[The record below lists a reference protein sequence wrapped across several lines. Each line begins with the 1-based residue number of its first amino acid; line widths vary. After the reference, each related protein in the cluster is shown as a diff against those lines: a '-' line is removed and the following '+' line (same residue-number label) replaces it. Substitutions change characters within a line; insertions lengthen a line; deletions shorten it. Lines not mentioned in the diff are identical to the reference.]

1 MCACKWRVHG
11 ISTRA
16 VRADG
21 VRCARGGALPH
32 DGAASSSSL
41 TQATWQLQVTTG
53 NELIGA
59 STRQNLPALAYE
71 GIELLG
77 QMGEGRGEECLQL
90 FDGS

>member
-1 MCACKWRVHG
+1 MLVA
-11 ISTRA
+11 
-16 VRADG
+16 
-21 VRCARGGALPH
+21 
-32 DGAASSSSL
+32 
-41 TQATWQLQVTTG
+41 TQATSSAQSNPVH
-53 NELIGA
+53 ERIGA